1 MNSELLQKHIE
12 FEMNLVSSENLKNTL
27 SQEVEFFFNYV
38 KDKKLK
44 EIFPPDKIE
53 DISLTYLKKLEL
65 SPEIINLIQQGL
77 LENISFFAHEK
88 KNISTYLDKESFFK
102 LFEKLLEFQV
112 IRDHVIHFLVHS
124 KAYSRMISSIIY
136 SAIKDFL
143 ITENPLAKNP
153 LGGSFLKL
161 GQDLLNNL
169 PGMGGNFDKKITE
182 FISQNLSGRI
192 QQSETHIKTELS
204 SEKTKEILEELWN
217 FLDTTNLSKLQ
228 EAVPTENIH
237 SILLLYP
244 KFWEHLKTTGFIEK
258 YVSKN
263 IKAFYEKYSE
273 HSMGDFMKELSI
285 DQTKLITEI
294 TEYSYKYLN
303 TEEFRNYYRQVLTR
317 RLGAFYASF

>member
-12 FEMNLVSSENLKNTL
+12 FEMNLVSSENLKTTL
-27 SQEVEFFFNYV
+27 HKEIEFFLEYANN
-38 KDKKLK
+38 KKLK

-65 SPEIINLIQQGL
+65 SPEIINLLQKAIEQNL
-77 LENISFFAHEK
+77 SFFSHEK
-88 KNISTYLDKESFFK
+88 KSISKYLDKESFFE

-112 IRDHVIHFLVHS
+112 IRDNLIHFLVYS

-153 LGGSFLKL
+153 IGGSFLKL

-192 QQSETHIKTELS
+192 QESETHIKSELS
-204 SEKTKEILEELWN
+204 SDKTKEILEELWN
-217 FLDTTNLSKLQ
+217 FLDTTNLEKLQ
-228 EAVPTENIH
+228 EAVPTENVT
-237 SILLLYP
+237 SLLNLFP
-244 KFWEHLKTTGFIEK
+244 NFWQHLKKTGFLERYI
-258 YVSKN
+258 STN

-273 HSMGDFMKELSI
+273 NTIGELTKELGI
-285 DQTKLITEI
+285 NQAQIVEELTES
-294 TEYSYKYLN
+294 SYKYLD
-303 TEEFRNYYRQVLTR
+303 TDEFRNYYRQVLTR
-317 RLGAFYASF
+317 RLGAFYASL